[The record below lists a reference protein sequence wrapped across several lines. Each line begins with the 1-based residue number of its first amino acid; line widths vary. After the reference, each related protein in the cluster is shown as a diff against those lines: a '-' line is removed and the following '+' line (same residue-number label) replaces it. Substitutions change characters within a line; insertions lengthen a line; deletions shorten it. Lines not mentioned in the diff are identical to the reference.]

1 MSYLVACM
9 LCSFVVGIM
18 GGVMLEAYTTN
29 DFKKKGNDDES
40 R

>member
-1 MSYLVACM
+1 MSYLAACM

-18 GGVMLEAYTTN
+18 VGVMLEGYARNY
-29 DFKKKGNDDES
+29 FKKKGSDDES

>member
-18 GGVMLEAYTTN
+18 VGVMLEAYTRN
-29 DFKKKGNDDES
+29 YFKKKGNDNES